1 MVVEEDEVDKK
12 EEEEAREEPQAPAT
26 RLESFVTQP

>member
-1 MVVEEDEVDKK
+1 MVAEKDEVEEKW
-12 EEEEAREEPQAPAT
+12 EEEPEAAAT